1 MARGWLTSS
10 PVSTSPLRPDVHV
23 VDESAIW
30 PHLANGTTVRVRVLA
45 DNGRTAEVQVED
57 CGVWARQG
65 QIHHVPSSAVRLR

>member
-1 MARGWLTSS
+1 M
-10 PVSTSPLRPDVHV
+10 HV

-30 PHLANGTTVRVRVLA
+30 PQLANVGTTVRVRVLA

-65 QIHHVPSSAVRLR
+65 QIHHVPSDAIRFR

>member
-1 MARGWLTSS
+1 M
-10 PVSTSPLRPDVHV
+10 HV

-30 PHLANGTTVRVRVLA
+30 PELDRTGTTIRVRVLA